1 MTLTDF
7 QSMTDIRICMYYK
20 QVDREIPLD
29 EYTEE
34 GHQFYLSLMRGDL
47 QVRQGDTVYVLRDIP
62 IDERRPDVTHRTGD
76 TSDSPK
82 TKRLDRKKVK
92 NIGKGKDGKEK
103 ADEASV
109 STYIRSMLYQKILYN
124 FNVVS

>member
-1 MTLTDF
+1 MLNVLTVP
-7 QSMTDIRICMYYK
+7 S

-62 IDERRPDVTHRTGD
+62 IDDKHPDVSQRPGD
-76 TSDSPK
+76 KPDKPDSPK
-82 TKRLDRKKVK
+82 TKRVDRKKVK
-92 NIGKGKDGKEK
+92 NLAKGKDKTEETTQNK
-103 ADEASV
+103 V
-109 STYIRSMLYQKILYN
+109 CVIRLYVIRHRFSRQIG
-124 FNVVS
+124 